1 MQKWLFG
8 TIILVHHDIYTKNVI
23 LSGSKCFYDWMTI
36 YLNDF
41 FSTLGFIV
49 CYTNDLSNRGIVFNL
64 KYRIIPMLLFHAQMI
79 ISFQL
84 LQYFLTCSSIVIV
97 FLEMSLQ
104 SDVKYDVHNMNSFTS
119 TYVPTFQ
126 KTYIW

>member
-1 MQKWLFG
+1 MFYRVLYNFHLI
-8 TIILVHHDIYTKNVI
+8 TENIL
-23 LSGSKCFYDWMTI
+23 L
-36 YLNDF
+36 
-41 FSTLGFIV
+41 
-49 CYTNDLSNRGIVFNL
+49 NL
-64 KYRIIPMLLFHAQMI
+64 KLRIVPMLLFYEQLN

-126 KTYIW
+126 KHI